1 MKTKRFGALSV
12 LTHPRAFVRFLRD
25 GEAPLFPRLLALFAV
40 LYVIMPI
47 DLIPDTIPI
56 VGWMDD
62 VGIFSLVLAWTA
74 RHVQRY
80 ATPTLPAAPT
90 TTPSSPAS

>member
-25 GEAPLFPRLLALFAV
+25 GQAPLFPRLLALFAV

-62 VGIFSLVLAWTA
+62 IGIIGLVLAWTA

-80 ATPTLPAAPT
+80 AEPALPAPAPPPAPT
-90 TTPSSPAS
+90 T